1 MHYSEVNEI
10 PGLLLLIDFEKAF
23 DSFFNYCQDFI
34 GSNVL
39 TKFHKD
45 WIINVNS
52 IFSNILTKFH
62 EHWTKNATSSVLTR
76 KTARPLAAMTHVLTN
91 FHADWPINK
100 VHVNDGLRC
109 TDKRRSQ

>member
-1 MHYSEVNEI
+1 MLTILKEKCK
-10 PGLLLLIDFEKAF
+10 LIFELIRL
-23 DSFFNYCQDFI
+23 SFNYCQDFI

-62 EHWTKNATSSVLTR
+62 EHWTKNVTSSVLTR

-91 FHADWPINK
+91 FHADWTINK